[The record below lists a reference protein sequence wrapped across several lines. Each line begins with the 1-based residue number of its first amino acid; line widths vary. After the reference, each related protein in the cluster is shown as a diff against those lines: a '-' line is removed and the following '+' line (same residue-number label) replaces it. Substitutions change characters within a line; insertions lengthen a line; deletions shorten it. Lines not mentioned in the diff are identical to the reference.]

1 MVFASHKEGQ
11 MPKKQRCLRFR
22 GVGRAG
28 HTMSADIMRLKAKSR
43 RNWGL
48 EGSELQKLQKH
59 RRGGAG
65 CR

>member
-1 MVFASHKEGQ
+1 MLPTEGADAQ
-11 MPKKQRCLRFR
+11 ETVLFEVYR
-22 GVGRAG
+22 GWGNRAG
-28 HTMSADIMRLKAKSR
+28 QTMSADITRQKVKSR

-59 RRGGAG
+59 RREGAR